1 MLLGIGITSEHNMK
15 NTALL
20 GGELNYF
27 QQSSLI
33 YLEVEENQFWYIVTY
48 SYVLLTK
55 AWAIIK
61 IIHKQNRQYLLHSF

>member
-1 MLLGIGITSEHNMK
+1 MLLGIGITYEHNMK

-33 YLEVEENQFWYIVTY
+33 YLEVEENQF
-48 SYVLLTK
+48 
-55 AWAIIK
+55 
-61 IIHKQNRQYLLHSF
+61 

>member
-33 YLEVEENQFWYIVTY
+33 YLEVEENQF
-48 SYVLLTK
+48 
-55 AWAIIK
+55 
-61 IIHKQNRQYLLHSF
+61 